1 MFIQTKLLSDADSM
15 KFLPGTSVLET
26 GDLLFENLAAAENSP
41 LAQRL
46 FEIDGVVR
54 VSLSTDS
61 ITVTKSE
68 SLDWDH
74 LKAAV
79 LGAIMDHFSSGAATI
94 TGAAALPQED
104 EAESSIVT
112 EIKELIDTR
121 IKPAAEQNG
130 GEVSF
135 HSYKGGTVYIEMTG
149 PAVSLKTGIE
159 NMLRHYIPEVQDVRD
174 HRDAIPKPGL
184 ETPVGQAVKQVIDD
198 RINPSVA
205 SHGGHIALV
214 DVKDDDTVYIRLEG
228 GCQGCGMADVTLKQG
243 IEVEIMKAVP
253 QIVAV
258 RDTTEHADGDNP
270 YFSPGK

>member
-1 MFIQTKLLSDADSM
+1 MFIQTELLSEADSM

-26 GDLLFENLAAAENSP
+26 GDLEFENLKDAGNSP
-41 LAQRL
+41 LARRL
-46 FEIDGVVR
+46 FEIEGVVR
-54 VSLSTDS
+54 VLLNTNS
-61 ITVTKSE
+61 IIVTKSK

-74 LKAAV
+74 LKASV
-79 LGAIMDHFSSGAATI
+79 LGAIMDHFSSGVATI
-94 TGAAALPQED
+94 TGDGPHNNK
-104 EAESSIVT
+104 AENSVVDQ
-112 EIKELIDTR
+112 IKELIDTR

-135 HSYKGGTVYIEMTG
+135 HSYKDGIVYIEMTG
-149 PAVSLKTGIE
+149 PAVSLKNGIE
-159 NMLRHYIPEVQDVRD
+159 NMLRHYVPEVQEVRD

>member
-1 MFIQTKLLSDADSM
+1 MFIQTELLSEADSM

-26 GDLLFENLAAAENSP
+26 GDLAFENQAAAGNSS

-46 FEIDGVVR
+46 FEIEGVVR

-74 LKAAV
+74 LKAPV
-79 LGAIMDHFSSGAATI
+79 LGAIMDHFSSGTPTI
-94 TGAAALPQED
+94 TGDAPHEE
-104 EAESSIVT
+104 EAESSVVI

-135 HSYKGGTVYIEMTG
+135 HSYKEGTVYIEMTG

-184 ETPVGQAVKQVIDD
+184 ETPVGQAVKQVIDE

-214 DVKDDDTVYIRLEG
+214 DVQDDETVYIRLEG

-253 QIVAV
+253 QIVSV